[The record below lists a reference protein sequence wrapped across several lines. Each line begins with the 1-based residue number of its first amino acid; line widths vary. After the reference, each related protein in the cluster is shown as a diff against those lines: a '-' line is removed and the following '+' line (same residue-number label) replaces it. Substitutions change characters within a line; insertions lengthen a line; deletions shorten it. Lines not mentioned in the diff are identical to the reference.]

1 MSSVTI
7 SESSFQPSKQ
17 ILKPHMSSRPSV
29 SYWEDSVSRFRQNR
43 RASFSGLFVLMLI
56 VSSVIG
62 PLIWRSDPAIQDVSQ
77 ISQPPWAD
85 RSVSIIE
92 RSSGNPT
99 LAKSAVDAFQIVGQ
113 PNTKRVELGWPTE
126 DENTTH
132 GRPMINQFYNNC

>member
-7 SESSFQPSKQ
+7 NESSFQPSKQ
-17 ILKPHMSSRPSV
+17 ILKPHTSSRPSV
-29 SYWEDSVSRFRQNR
+29 SYWQDSVSRFRQNR
-43 RASFSGLFVLMLI
+43 RASFSGLFVLLLI

-113 PNTKRVELGWPTE
+113 PNTKRVQLE
-126 DENTTH
+126 
-132 GRPMINQFYNNC
+132 